1 MGKSFTLHLDGTAY
15 TIEQQGRA
23 IVVNGKRYEPRISG
37 ATVDFGETKLNVEL
51 SSGQAIV
58 DGVGHLFATEGLEQ
72 RSFADLR
79 AAAGAV
85 AGNGLLTAIMP
96 GLIIRV
102 PVQQG
107 DAVKAG
113 DVIVVLEA
121 MKMENEICA
130 PIDGTVKEL
139 WVKRG
144 DIVEQNKKL
153 ALIE

>member
-1 MGKSFTLHLDGTAY
+1 
-15 TIEQQGRA
+15 
-23 IVVNGKRYEPRISG
+23 
-37 ATVDFGETKLNVEL
+37 
-51 SSGQAIV
+51 
-58 DGVGHLFATEGLEQ
+58 
-72 RSFADLR
+72 
-79 AAAGAV
+79 
-85 AGNGLLTAIMP
+85 MP